1 MQIGPWEVTFLILLF
16 LGIIL
21 VSRIVTNL
29 QTKRVCPDCGLAMR
43 TYLSSCPSC
52 GRNLT
57 LKEKESQDN

>member
-29 QTKRVCPDCGLAMR
+29 QTKRVCPDCGLVMR

-57 LKEKESQDN
+57 PKGKEKSE

>member
-1 MQIGPWEVTFLILLF
+1 MQIGPLEVAFLILLF

-21 VSRIVTNL
+21 VSRMVTHL

-52 GRNLT
+52 GCALR
-57 LKEKESQDN
+57 LKRKGKSG